1 MIRSFGLSFA
11 GAAFILSAAV
21 LFAARHIGAATI
33 VATKTG
39 DQPQQYQF
47 ALQAGAEL
55 LPLSIAALVV
65 GVALIVW
72 SELRAGPAAA

>member
-1 MIRSFGLSFA
+1 MIRSFGWSFA

-39 DQPQQYQF
+39 DQAEQYQF

-55 LPLSIAALVV
+55 LPLSIAALIV
-65 GVALIVW
+65 GVALIAW
-72 SELRAGPAAA
+72 SEMRSTPS